1 MREKRASLKDLQNE
15 IEQLEAKNTASRK
28 TSDEKL
34 QALQQ
39 KAEELQELR
48 AEVDK
53 QAEEAKAAL
62 P

>member
-15 IEQLEAKNTASRK
+15 IEQLEAKNAASRK

-48 AEVDK
+48 VEVDK